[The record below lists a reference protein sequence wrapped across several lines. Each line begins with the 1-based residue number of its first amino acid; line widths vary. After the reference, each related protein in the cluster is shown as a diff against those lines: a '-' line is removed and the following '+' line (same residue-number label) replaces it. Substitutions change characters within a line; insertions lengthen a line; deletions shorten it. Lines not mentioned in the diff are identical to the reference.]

1 MADPLRGS
9 PQGPTGP
16 GPVTQ
21 GMPGEFRTKEPT
33 VEGESFLDFMKKS
46 INEVNNM
53 QAGAASKVQKL
64 VTGEIKSLHEVM
76 VATEEA
82 GIAFNLTMQ
91 IRNKLIQAWD
101 ELKRMPV

>member
-1 MADPLRGS
+1 MADLLGGS
-9 PQGPTGP
+9 PQGPIGP
-16 GPVTQ
+16 GPATQ

-33 VEGESFLDFMKKS
+33 VEGDSFLDFMKKS

-53 QAGAASKVQKL
+53 QSAAGSKVQKL
-64 VTGEIKSLHEVM
+64 VTGEIKSIHEVM

-91 IRNKLIQAWD
+91 IRNQLLKAWD
-101 ELKRMPV
+101 ELKRIPV